1 MSNNMFETPVEAFFS
16 RWTIGPQVRLALNG
30 DLGLPR
36 VTKHL
41 LDEPVAQFF
50 FFFFQ
55 CPSRILSAWYLGS
68 EAGCGH
74 NLFAGCIRKSV
85 YRIPSPRLIEKFSC
99 IKYSKRNYLA
109 ILFFLENVHKYNFA
123 RKYEFHRR
131 RPQCSLQN
139 LSGWTVQ
146 YSILT
151 VHFPPILDENKVA
164 SWSYCPLFPFT
175 IFGLLYTQ

>member
-41 LDEPVAQFF
+41 LDEAVAQFF
-50 FFFFQ
+50 FFFFFSVQ
-55 CPSRILSAWYLGS
+55 VGSSLRGIWAARQVVDITYLQGVS
-68 EAGCGH
+68 ENAYTAYPPRA
-74 NLFAGCIRKSV
+74 LLKS
-85 YRIPSPRLIEKFSC
+85 C
-99 IKYSKRNYLA
+99 LA
-109 ILFFLENVHKYNFA
+109 SNIVKGIIWQFYFFLENVHKYNFA

-151 VHFPPILDENKVA
+151 VHFPPINKVA